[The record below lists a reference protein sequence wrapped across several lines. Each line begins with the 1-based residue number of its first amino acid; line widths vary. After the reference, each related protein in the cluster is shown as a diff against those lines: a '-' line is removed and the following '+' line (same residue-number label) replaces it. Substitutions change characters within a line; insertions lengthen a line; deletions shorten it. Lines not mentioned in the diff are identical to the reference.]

1 MKRKPNPYI
10 KRYKKLHRQK
20 MARKRAIDKY
30 RNTMDKLCLS
40 IKEMSFAV
48 RKFTNSLKDLSDK
61 INDDSLDC
69 TIYAFEH
76 FIKGECI
83 DDISKVEDCGDTNK
97 KILEMAK
104 EMKNRLSYNE
114 PIITTSRFRL
124 NGEYYELAED

>member
-30 RNTMDKLCLS
+30 KNTMDKLCLS

-61 INDDSLDC
+61 IKDDSLDC
-69 TIYAFEH
+69 TIYTFEH
-76 FIKGECI
+76 FIKGECY
-83 DDISKVEDCGDTNK
+83 D
-97 KILEMAK
+97 A
-104 EMKNRLSYNE
+104 
-114 PIITTSRFRL
+114 
-124 NGEYYELAED
+124 